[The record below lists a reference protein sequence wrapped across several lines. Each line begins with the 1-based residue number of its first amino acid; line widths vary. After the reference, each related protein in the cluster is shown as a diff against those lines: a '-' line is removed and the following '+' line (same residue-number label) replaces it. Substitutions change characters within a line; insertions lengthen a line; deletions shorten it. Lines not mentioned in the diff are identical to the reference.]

1 MLQVSITIVVFIIL
15 LVLAPILDG
24 IERKIKARLHSRV
37 GPPTILQSWYDILK
51 LFSKELVL
59 PEGARSIFII
69 VGLLLALSIFSLI
82 VLPYGYPLSYAS
94 KLPDLVI
101 LLVLIISLQLLW
113 SIGSLVTGNPF
124 ATIGVF
130 REASLGIVNEFFL
143 ALGFIAIMLLS
154 GSPSSAKISLEN
166 IPKIA
171 YIILVISLVVAC
183 YVASGR
189 IPYDIGEAEPELAS
203 GILIE
208 FSGPVLGMVLFSHYV
223 KRTLLYGFIADL
235 IILPFHNIIGVFYSV
250 ILFIVILVG
259 IWLGFAIASIIL
271 ARTRVDLAPRDLLKV
286 YLPLSVLYSVLGYIG
301 V

>member
-1 MLQVSITIVVFIIL
+1 MLQVSIAITVFVIL
-15 LVLAPILDG
+15 LILAPVLDG

-37 GPPTILQSWYDILK
+37 GPPTILQSWYDVLK
-51 LFSKELVL
+51 LFSKELIL
-59 PEGARSIFII
+59 PEGAHSIFVV
-69 VGLLLALSIFSLI
+69 VGLLLALSIFSLMI
-82 VLPYGYPLSYAS
+82 LPYGYPLSYTS
-94 KLPDLVI
+94 DLPDLVV

-113 SIGSLVTGNPF
+113 SIGSLVTANPF

-130 REASLGIVNEFFL
+130 REVSLGIVNEFFL
-143 ALGFIAIMLLS
+143 ALGFIALMLLS
-154 GSPSSAKISLEN
+154 GSPSSANISLEN
-166 IPKIA
+166 VPGIA
-171 YIILVISLVVAC
+171 YIILVVSLAVAC

-208 FSGPVLGMVLFSHYV
+208 FSGPVLGMVLYSHYV
-223 KRTLLYGFIADL
+223 KRALLYGFIADL
-235 IILPFHNIIGVFYSV
+235 IILPFHRVIGVFYSTA
-250 ILFIVILVG
+250 LFIVVLVG
-259 IWLGFAIASIIL
+259 VWLGFAITSVVL

>member
-1 MLQVSITIVVFIIL
+1 MTILVFIVL
-15 LVLAPILDG
+15 LVLAPVLDG
-24 IERKIKARLHSRV
+24 VERKIKARLHSRV

-59 PEGARSIFII
+59 PEGARSVFIV
-69 VGLLLALSIFSLI
+69 VGLLLALSVFSLI
-82 VLPYGYPLSYAS
+82 ILPYGYPLQYTAN
-94 KLPDLVI
+94 LPDLVI

-113 SIGSLVTGNPF
+113 SIGSLVTANPF

-143 ALGFIAIMLLS
+143 ALGFIVLMLMC
-154 GSPSSAKISLEN
+154 GSPSSANISLEN
-166 IPKIA
+166 IPGIA
-171 YIILVISLVVAC
+171 YIVLVVSLVIAC

-208 FSGPVLGMVLFSHYV
+208 FSGPVLGMVLYSHYV

-235 IILPFHNIIGVFYSV
+235 IILPFHEIIGVFSSMV
-250 ILFIVILVG
+250 LFIAILVG
-259 IWLGFAIASIIL
+259 IWLGFAVTSVVL

-286 YLPLSVLYSVLGYIG
+286 YLPLSILYSILGYIG